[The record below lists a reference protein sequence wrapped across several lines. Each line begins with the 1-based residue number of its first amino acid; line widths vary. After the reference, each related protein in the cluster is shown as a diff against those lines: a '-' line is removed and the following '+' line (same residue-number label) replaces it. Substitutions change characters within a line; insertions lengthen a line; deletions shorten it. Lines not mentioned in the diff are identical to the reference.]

1 MSSIVSLV
9 VALSLYWKWKKDDEE
24 KFDLLCLVI
33 LIFTSTVCIFIFLPV
48 YIIENRL
55 QDRVNRS
62 YQEVKETL
70 QNEKD

>member
-1 MSSIVSLV
+1 VSLV